1 MKKYCAEFVG
11 TMMLVFLGCGAA
23 ILHGLPNIHEG
34 SGYLGIAVAFGLALI
49 GMAYSIGNISGCHIN
64 PAVSLAMCLRS
75 RMEVKECIYYIVAQF
90 LGGFVGALLLYAI
103 LGDHEVLGVAN
114 GGFGCNGYGE
124 LSNANISMYGAFFTE
139 LILTFAFVL
148 VILGVTSKPEYA
160 PVAGLIIGLTLI
172 VIHIVGIPLTGTS
185 VNPARSLAP
194 AILKGGMAMQ
204 QVPLFIIAP
213 LLGGML
219 AALASGFLTEE
230 AAASDSDDEE

>member
-11 TMMLVFLGCGAA
+11 TMMLVFFGCGAA

-34 SGYLGIAVAFGLALI
+34 SGYLGIAVAFGLVLI
-49 GMAYSIGNISGCHIN
+49 AMAYSIGNISGCHIN

-75 RMEVKECIYYIVAQF
+75 KMDVKDCVLYIVAQF

-103 LGDHEVLGVAN
+103 VGNHEVLGVAN

-124 LSNANISMYGAFFTE
+124 LSNAQISMGGAFLTE
-139 LILTFAFVL
+139 LILTFTFVL
-148 VILGVTSKPEYA
+148 AIIGVTSKPQYA

-172 VIHIVGIPLTGTS
+172 VVHIVGIPLTGTS

-194 AILKGGMAMQ
+194 AILKGGEALQ
-204 QVPLFIIAP
+204 QVWLFIVAP

-219 AALASGFLTEE
+219 AALASGFLVED
-230 AAASDSDDEE
+230 AAAVEHDDEE